1 MRRFP
6 LLISGL
12 LLLAACGGG
21 GGGGGGQPPAEENTF
36 YVNPDGSDDNDGLA
50 PDRPF
55 RTLFRAVD
63 GLTAGDVVY
72 VAPGTYPLLPTTP
85 GEPRPTE
92 VAEFRDV
99 EGTAAQPVSLI
110 ADITGEKTGTD
121 PGDVVVDGDDA
132 AIGLRVSRST
142 HIIIDGFHIIR
153 ARGNNGAGIQVR
165 SDSDDVTVR
174 NCVITGGG
182 DGVRVEN
189 ANDPLIFNNLIY
201 GNDSRGIRISNGSV
215 RARIINNTIVNNDD
229 RGVSIG
235 GANAQN
241 VAPTGATLRNNLIQN
256 NNNVSISI
264 EQGPP
269 SAVVGYSGNFNLVF
283 YSGACRSDEDVPADD
298 HRRRQRRQRR
308 RRVRRRRP
316 RRSAPAPDEPGDR
329 RGHRQHRR
337 RAAGP
342 ALRSRH
348 HRRWRARRSAGRHR
362 LPLPGPVAAGFSPPR
377 LARRARDS
385 RRAPEDLLV
394 AFLGD
399 HGALVAQILEVG
411 ERLERRRKL
420 VGQRTVAV
428 EREGAAGN
436 VVAVVRRAADD
447 VEHVLQAHPVMV
459 DDLVGAMAVVGERP
473 AVRRQH
479 EADVEALDLL
489 L

>member
-1 MRRFP
+1 MRRSSLF
-6 LLISGL
+6 ISGL
-12 LLLAACGGG
+12 LLLVACGGGGG
-21 GGGGGGQPPAEENTF
+21 GGGGGGQPPADEETF
-36 YVNPDGSDDNDGLA
+36 YVNPGGSDDNDGLA

-72 VAPGTYPLLPTTP
+72 VAPGEYPLQPTTP

-99 EGTAAQPVSLI
+99 LGTAAQPVSLI

-142 HIIIDGFHIIR
+142 HIIIDGFRIIS

-165 SDSDDVTVR
+165 SGSDDVTVR
-174 NCVITGGG
+174 NCVITDSG

-189 ANDPLIFNNLIY
+189 SNDALIFNNLIY
-201 GNDSRGIRISNGSV
+201 GNDNRGIRISNGSV
-215 RARIINNTIVNNDD
+215 RASVINNTIVNNRD
-229 RGVSIG
+229 RGVAIG

-283 YSGACRSDEDVPADD
+283 YSGLADQTKTVPADD
-298 HRRRQRRQRR
+298 HRRRQRRQPR
-308 RRVRRRRP
+308 RRVRRRRR

-329 RGHRQHRR
+329 RGHGQHRR

-348 HRRWRARRSAGRHR
+348 HRRRRTRRSADRHR
-362 LPLPGPVAAGFSPPR
+362 LPLPRPNSGGLQPATLAPRMSGGRATHAARQKICSSRSSLTTAPSW
-377 LARRARDS
+377 RRYS
-385 RRAPEDLLV
+385 RWASV
-394 AFLGD
+394 SN
-399 HGALVAQILEVG
+399 V
-411 ERLERRRKL
+411 
-420 VGQRTVAV
+420 
-428 EREGAAGN
+428 AGN
-436 VVAVVRRAADD
+436 W
-447 VEHVLQAHPVMV
+447 
-459 DDLVGAMAVVGERP
+459 
-473 AVRRQH
+473 
-479 EADVEALDLL
+479 
-489 L
+489 